1 MKKTFKYVF
10 IIIVSIIVIIFLSI
24 HFYKNVVVE
33 NLTNKNKIAT
43 EKWSELYNYSNDRQK
58 LLENFLDSTNKDAN
72 DTLEN
77 VLHKN
82 KEKYK
87 LYTESCSIQFVK
99 LQYDINKEYLKI
111 LSNHSVDST
120 SNQTIAYKILQ
131 ELKELDIKSNNV
143 IAEYNEAT
151 LDYNK
156 YISIFP
162 NFYFAK
168 SGGFHKKK
176 YFTIKYGVKNDDP
189 IVKSKELPAWAKD
202 QDTL

>member
-1 MKKTFKYVF
+1 MKKTFKYLF
-10 IIIVSIIVIIFLSI
+10 IIIVSIIIIIYLSV

-33 NLTNKNKIAT
+33 NLTDKNKIAT
-43 EKWSELYNYSNDRQK
+43 QKWSELYNYSNNRQK
-58 LLENFLDSTNKDAN
+58 LLETLLESTNKDLN
-72 DTLEN
+72 DTLKD
-77 VLHKN
+77 VLRKN

-87 LYTESCSIQFVK
+87 LYKENCSIQFVK

-111 LSNHSVDST
+111 LRRHSVDSI
-120 SNQTIAYKILQ
+120 SSQTIDYKILQ
-131 ELKELDIKSNNV
+131 ELQELDIKSNNV
-143 IAEYNEAT
+143 IAQYNEAT

>member
-1 MKKTFKYVF
+1 MKKTLKYVF

-33 NLTNKNKIAT
+33 NLTNKNKMAT

-58 LLENFLDSTNKDAN
+58 LLENFLDSTNIDAN

-87 LYTESCSIQFVK
+87 LYTENCSIQFVK

-111 LSNHSVDST
+111 LRRHSVDSI
-120 SNQTIAYKILQ
+120 SNQSTDYKILQ
-131 ELKELDIKSNNV
+131 ELQELDIKSNNV
-143 IAEYNEAT
+143 ISQYNEAT

-189 IVKSKELPAWAKD
+189 IVKSKELPAWAKN